1 MNIPSSGSHHRRGVT
16 ALQGTAPHCRRGV
29 TAPHRRTP
37 HRLELFLAEAT
48 RRNRGRRPRWAC
60 LVDELRSGPKTTG
73 ELGYV
78 RGIGENVRGIRREAD
93 RNLRRIDFSIES
105 AETEQRDAAGEPIP
119 NATYRLVDQQLQR
132 HLDRTAEEV
141 RRRKEQLGLGV

>member
-1 MNIPSSGSHHRRGVT
+1 MTRLPSSGSHHRGGVT
-16 ALQGTAPHCRRGV
+16 APQG
-29 TAPHRRTP
+29 TAPHRRTAP

-60 LVDELRSGPKTTG
+60 LVDALRSGPKTTG

-105 AETEQRDAAGEPIP
+105 EETERRDAGGEPIP
-119 NATYRLVDQQLQR
+119 NATYRLVDLELQR